1 MDLILT
7 LAVKLNKKVV
17 AEGIEK
23 AAQVERVRALGC
35 KFGQGYFFSQP
46 LEAAQ
51 ADDLIQE
58 QGLSARTMG
67 SPA

>member
-1 MDLILT
+1 VDLILT